1 MKNIE
6 LTHSECIRII
16 DALEDKRD
24 EIEKSIKF
32 WSDKTDSNV
41 EKKSKYEK
49 FVRNRSKQLDEVN
62 QIVDKLYQ
70 HIE

>member
-1 MKNIE
+1 MKNVE
-6 LTHSECIRII
+6 LSYSECIRII

-32 WSDKTDSNV
+32 WSDKVDSNV

-49 FVRNRSKQLDEVN
+49 FVQNRSKQLDEVN
-62 QIVDKLYQ
+62 QIVDKLYK

>member
-6 LTHSECIRII
+6 LTYSECIRII

-32 WSDKTDSNV
+32 WSDKVDSNV

-49 FVRNRSKQLDEVN
+49 FVRNRSERLDEVN
-62 QIVDKLYQ
+62 QIIDKLYQ
-70 HIE
+70 HIK